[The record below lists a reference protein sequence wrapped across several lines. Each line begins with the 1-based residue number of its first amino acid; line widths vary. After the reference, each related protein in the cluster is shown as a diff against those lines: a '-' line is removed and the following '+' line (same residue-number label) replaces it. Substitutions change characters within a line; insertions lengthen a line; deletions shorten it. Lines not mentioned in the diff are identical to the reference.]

1 MFQDTESQIL
11 QDKASTLRTY
21 LNNPDWLQVIGIGL
35 ENGRPCIIAYVNKI
49 RIARKILPEEWHDI
63 PVKIRKLGK
72 LRPA

>member
-1 MFQDTESQIL
+1 M
-11 QDKASTLRTY
+11 
-21 LNNPDWLQVIGIGL
+21 IGIGL

>member
-1 MFQDTESQIL
+1 MFQDIESQIL

-63 PVKIRKLGK
+63 PVKIRKFGK